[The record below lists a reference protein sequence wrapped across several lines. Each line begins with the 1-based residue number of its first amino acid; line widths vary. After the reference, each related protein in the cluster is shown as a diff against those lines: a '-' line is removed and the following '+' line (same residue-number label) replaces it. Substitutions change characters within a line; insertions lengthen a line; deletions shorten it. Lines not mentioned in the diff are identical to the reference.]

1 MKEERLKGGE
11 FLLKE
16 SDQHT
21 IYVPEMITQEQ
32 EMISNSARDFFMNEV
47 HPVLDRLDAQEE
59 GLTLSLLEKAE
70 KLGFLGISIPA
81 EYGGMEL
88 DFNTETYFFEQL
100 GIAHSFALSLGAHI
114 GIGTLP
120 ILYFGTEEQ
129 KKKYLP
135 MIACG
140 KTKAAYCLTEPTSGS
155 DALSAKTKAVLNKE
169 GTHYILNGQKMWI
182 TNGGFSDLFTVFVQ
196 VDGSHFT
203 AFLVDAHSKGVRL
216 GEEEKKMGIKGS
228 STRQVFFENVEVP
241 IENVLGEIGKGH
253 RIAFNTLNIGRF
265 KLGNGVTGGAKSM
278 LVHALSYANERVQF
292 NQPIGEFGAIQHKIA
307 NMAIKIYGSESAV
320 YRTSGLIHNM
330 VNDKIASGEK
340 SYMAKQIAAEEYAI
354 ECAMLKVYGS
364 EIADQIVDETLQI
377 YGGMGY
383 SEELPIARAYRD
395 CRINRIYEGTN
406 EINRLL
412 TTGMLLKRA
421 MGGRLDLMSSALKL
435 QQELMKPLENKP
447 AFDNELNELDHL
459 IAQAKKAWLLVA
471 ASAAQTLMDRL
482 EKEQEIMMLIAD
494 ISMDIFIAESSLL
507 RTRLLID
514 KHGKD
519 KASVLLSMT
528 KVLVTELMQSSYQ
541 RGKEALCGFVKED
554 MLAMQLGGLKRLTGH
569 KAINLIEERRKI
581 AKAFLEKGD
590 YYLMKEFKLK

>member
-1 MKEERLKGGE
+1 LKEERLKGGE

-32 EMISNSARDFFMNEV
+32 EMISNSARDFFINEV

-120 ILYFGTEEQ
+120 ILYFGTEAQ
-129 KKKYLP
+129 KKRYLP

-140 KTKAAYCLTEPTSGS
+140 KIKAAYCLTEPTSGS

-169 GTHYILNGQKMWI
+169 GSHYILNGQKMWI

-241 IENVLGEIGKGH
+241 VENVLGEIGKGH

-330 VNDKIASGEK
+330 VNDKIESGEK

-421 MGGRLDLMSSALKL
+421 MGGRLDLMSSALKQ
-435 QQELMKPLENKP
+435 QQELMKPPENKP
-447 AFDNELNELDHL
+447 AFDDELDELNHL

-471 ASAAQTLMDRL
+471 ASAAQTLMDKL

-507 RTRLLID
+507 RTKLLID
-514 KHGKD
+514 KHGMD
-519 KASVLLSMT
+519 KTSVLLSMT
-528 KVLVTELMQSSYQ
+528 KVLVMELMQSSYR

-554 MLAMQLGGLKRLTGH
+554 MLAIQLGGLKRLTGH

>member
-1 MKEERLKGGE
+1 
-11 FLLKE
+11 
-16 SDQHT
+16 
-21 IYVPEMITQEQ
+21 
-32 EMISNSARDFFMNEV
+32 
-47 HPVLDRLDAQEE
+47 
-59 GLTLSLLEKAE
+59 
-70 KLGFLGISIPA
+70 
-81 EYGGMEL
+81 
-88 DFNTETYFFEQL
+88 
-100 GIAHSFALSLGAHI
+100 
-114 GIGTLP
+114 
-120 ILYFGTEEQ
+120 
-129 KKKYLP
+129 
-135 MIACG
+135 
-140 KTKAAYCLTEPTSGS
+140 
-155 DALSAKTKAVLNKE
+155 
-169 GTHYILNGQKMWI
+169 
-182 TNGGFSDLFTVFVQ
+182 
-196 VDGSHFT
+196 
-203 AFLVDAHSKGVRL
+203 
-216 GEEEKKMGIKGS
+216 
-228 STRQVFFENVEVP
+228 
-241 IENVLGEIGKGH
+241 
-253 RIAFNTLNIGRF
+253 
-265 KLGNGVTGGAKSM
+265 
-278 LVHALSYANERVQF
+278 
-292 NQPIGEFGAIQHKIA
+292 
-307 NMAIKIYGSESAV
+307 MAIKIYGSESAV

-471 ASAAQTLMDRL
+471 ASAAQTLMDKL

-519 KASVLLSMT
+519 KASVLLSIT

-554 MLAMQLGGLKRLTGH
+554 MLAMQLGGLKRLTAH

-581 AKAFLEKGD
+581 SKAFLEKGD

>member
-16 SDQHT
+16 SNQHT

-32 EMISNSARDFFMNEV
+32 EMISNSAKDFFINEV

-120 ILYFGTEEQ
+120 ILYFGTEAQ

-169 GTHYILNGQKMWI
+169 GSHYILNGQKMWI

-241 IENVLGEIGKGH
+241 VENLLGEIGKGH

-320 YRTSGLIHNM
+320 YRTSGLIHDL
-330 VNDKIASGEK
+330 VNDKIESGEK

-435 QQELMKPLENKP
+435 QQELMKPPENKP
-447 AFDNELNELDHL
+447 AFDDKLEELDHL

-471 ASAAQTLMDRL
+471 ASAAQTLMDKL

>member
-120 ILYFGTEEQ
+120 ILYFGTEDQ

-169 GTHYILNGQKMWI
+169 GSHYILNGQKMWI

-241 IENVLGEIGKGH
+241 VENVLGEIGKGH

-330 VNDKIASGEK
+330 VNDKIESGEK

-471 ASAAQTLMDRL
+471 ASAAQTLMDKL

-519 KASVLLSMT
+519 KASVLLSIT

-554 MLAMQLGGLKRLTGH
+554 MLAMQLGGLKRLTAH

-581 AKAFLEKGD
+581 SKAFLEKGD

>member
-1 MKEERLKGGE
+1 LKEERLKGGE

-16 SDQHT
+16 SNQHT

-32 EMISNSARDFFMNEV
+32 EMISNSAKDFFINEV

-120 ILYFGTEEQ
+120 ILYFGTEAQ

-169 GTHYILNGQKMWI
+169 GSHYILNGQKMWI

-241 IENVLGEIGKGH
+241 VENLLGEIGKGH

-320 YRTSGLIHNM
+320 YRTSGLIHDL
-330 VNDKIASGEK
+330 VNDKIESGEK

-435 QQELMKPLENKP
+435 QQELMKPPENKP
-447 AFDNELNELDHL
+447 AFDDKLEELDHL

-471 ASAAQTLMDRL
+471 ASAAQTLMDKL

-514 KHGKD
+514 KHGKE

>member
-1 MKEERLKGGE
+1 LKEERLKGGE

-16 SDQHT
+16 SNQHT

-32 EMISNSARDFFMNEV
+32 EMISNSAKDFFINEV

-120 ILYFGTEEQ
+120 ILYFGTEAQ

-169 GTHYILNGQKMWI
+169 GSHYILNGQKMWI

-241 IENVLGEIGKGH
+241 VENLLGEIGKGH

-320 YRTSGLIHNM
+320 YRTSGLIHDL
-330 VNDKIASGEK
+330 VNDKIESGEK

-435 QQELMKPLENKP
+435 QQELMKPPENKP
-447 AFDNELNELDHL
+447 AFDDKLEELDHL

-471 ASAAQTLMDRL
+471 ASAAQTLMDKL

>member
-1 MKEERLKGGE
+1 
-11 FLLKE
+11 
-16 SDQHT
+16 
-21 IYVPEMITQEQ
+21 
-32 EMISNSARDFFMNEV
+32 
-47 HPVLDRLDAQEE
+47 
-59 GLTLSLLEKAE
+59 
-70 KLGFLGISIPA
+70 
-81 EYGGMEL
+81 
-88 DFNTETYFFEQL
+88 
-100 GIAHSFALSLGAHI
+100 
-114 GIGTLP
+114 
-120 ILYFGTEEQ
+120 
-129 KKKYLP
+129 
-135 MIACG
+135 
-140 KTKAAYCLTEPTSGS
+140 
-155 DALSAKTKAVLNKE
+155 
-169 GTHYILNGQKMWI
+169 
-182 TNGGFSDLFTVFVQ
+182 
-196 VDGSHFT
+196 
-203 AFLVDAHSKGVRL
+203 
-216 GEEEKKMGIKGS
+216 
-228 STRQVFFENVEVP
+228 
-241 IENVLGEIGKGH
+241 
-253 RIAFNTLNIGRF
+253 
-265 KLGNGVTGGAKSM
+265 
-278 LVHALSYANERVQF
+278 
-292 NQPIGEFGAIQHKIA
+292 
-307 NMAIKIYGSESAV
+307 
-320 YRTSGLIHNM
+320 
-330 VNDKIASGEK
+330 
-340 SYMAKQIAAEEYAI
+340 
-354 ECAMLKVYGS
+354 
-364 EIADQIVDETLQI
+364 VDETLQI

-459 IAQAKKAWLLVA
+459 IAQAKKAWLMVA
-471 ASAAQTLMDRL
+471 ASAAQTLMDKL

-519 KASVLLSMT
+519 KASVLLSIT